1 MSSDRFQGLEHPRR
15 GVDASANLLKRLYL
29 VEREVMRALGAW
41 HISIANWELKAAT
54 PRHLWHDSL
63 HADALRGRVLE
74 LRYPKRDVD
83 VDHDPH
89 LVGFL
94 EQLTR
99 ADSDAE
105 FALGIYRVVKPALVT
120 AYEGYLAGGDD
131 LDDAP
136 SFYHISHILIDEREH
151 VAEASTLLDMLPKDE
166 LEAARPWED
175 YLRAS
180 LAAVGGV
187 LGEGP
192 RSLSPDDLEYAGRA
206 PYEIPTRAARD
217 PRLRPATVESPL
229 RPPRTPREEQVWHA
243 IEHANEVWAAEIPGA
258 FLWHWRDMPWSF
270 YTDVA
275 RWSYDE
281 MRHSLMGVRRLNDWG
296 FELGVDYPM
305 VNDPYQAAVDQGAG
319 LLEMLA
325 MLYSFEKDA
334 PPVKQKQKKHFESLE
349 DNSTAQDT
357 DYDWADEAIHL
368 RFGYT
373 WLQHLLGPEAKERM
387 PALVSESNGL
397 WTKWLT
403 ERWERGE
410 DGYGPFM
417 ERIEAKIG
425 AAEAAS
431 RAGGSVP

>member
-1 MSSDRFQGLEHPRR
+1 MLSNQFEGFGQPKR
-15 GVDASANLLKRLYL
+15 GVDASAQVLKRLYL
-29 VEREVMRALGAW
+29 VERELMRALGGW
-41 HISIANWELKAAT
+41 HISVANWELKAAT

-63 HADALRGRVLE
+63 HADALRNRVLE
-74 LRYPKRDVD
+74 LRYPRRDVD
-83 VDHDPH
+83 VDHDPQ

-99 ADSDAE
+99 AQNDAE
-105 FALGIYRVVKPALVT
+105 FALGIYRVVKPALIAT
-120 AYEGYLAGGDD
+120 YQAYLAGGDA

-136 SFYHISHILIDEREH
+136 SFYHISHIVIDEQEH
-151 VAEASTLLDMLPKDE
+151 LDEASSIIDMLPQDD
-166 LEAARPWED
+166 LVAARPWEE
-175 YLRAS
+175 YLQAYLS
-180 LAAVGGV
+180 AIGGV

-192 RSLSPDDLEYAGRA
+192 RSQVPNDSPYARRP
-206 PYEIPTRAARD
+206 PYEIPMRAARD
-217 PRLRPATVESPL
+217 PRFHPATVESPL

-243 IEHANEVWAAEIPGA
+243 IEHANEVWAAEMPGA

-281 MRHSLMGVRRLNDWG
+281 MRHSLMGIRRLNAWG
-296 FELGVDYPM
+296 FEIGVDYPM
-305 VNDPYQAAVDQGAG
+305 VNDPYHAAVDQGAG

-334 PPVKQKQKKHFESLE
+334 PPVKQKQKKHFESL
-349 DNSTAQDT
+349 DDDSTAQDT

-373 WLQHLLGPEAKERM
+373 WLQHLLGSEAKERM
-387 PALVSESNGL
+387 PTLVSESNGL
-397 WTKWLT
+397 WTTWIA

-410 DGYGPFM
+410 DGYAPFM
-417 ERIEAKIG
+417 ERIEAKIN
-425 AAEAAS
+425 AAEAAGRS
-431 RAGGSVP
+431 R